1 MSDIKFK
8 LLHRQQ
14 ITQSLRSFLFQRGYL
29 EADVPVL
36 VPSLIPE
43 SYLEVFETSIKG
55 PTINHQ
61 LSTDN
66 YKAYLTASPEA
77 YLKRLLVAGSG
88 NVFYLG
94 KAFRN
99 GEPFGPMHNHEFTI
113 LEWYKIGASYRSL
126 MAEIEEMV
134 RSVLEG
140 LTLTGLNPASLSSPW
155 EYITMQEAFERFVPK
170 DEIVKLLNGQIADNS
185 NIALEQFNNSVEF
198 DRLYVQYIEPNL
210 GTRGK
215 PTFVIDFPTWQ
226 SPLAKSRIT
235 NHESRN
241 KRTDKHSIRDTRCE
255 MRDVVAERFELYING
270 IELINGWTELADWK
284 KQQDNFDAEQQE
296 RTVQNKTPYPAD
308 TGFIEALRKG
318 MPECSGCA
326 MGVDRLIMV
335 LTGKKT
341 LDEVIA
347 FPTKDLFKTR

>member
-1 MSDIKFK
+1 MSIKDK
-8 LLHRQQ
+8 LLSRQQ
-14 ITQSLRSFLFQRGYL
+14 IIGSLRDFLFQRNYL

-43 SYLEVFETSIKG
+43 SYLEVFETRVKG
-55 PTINHQ
+55 PDLINDQ
-61 LSTDN
+61 QSTNN
-66 YKAYLTASPEA
+66 YPAYLTASPEA
-77 YLKRLLVAGSG
+77 YLKRLLVEGSG

-113 LEWYKIGASYRSL
+113 LEWYKVGADYRGL
-126 MAEIEEMV
+126 MREIEEMF
-134 RSVLEG
+134 RSVSEG
-140 LTLTGLNPASLSSPW
+140 LTLGSDPNLSSPW
-155 EYITMQEAFERFVPK
+155 EYITMQEAIERFVPK
-170 DEIVKLLNGQIADNS
+170 S
-185 NIALEQFNNSVEF
+185 EQKSAEQLPVSSDAEF

-226 SPLAKSRIT
+226 SPLAK
-235 NHESRN
+235 N
-241 KRTDKHSIRDTRCE
+241 RTDSTGT
-255 MRDVVAERFELYING
+255 VAERFELYING
-270 IELINGWTELADWK
+270 IELINGWTELTDWK
-284 KQQDNFDAEQQE
+284 KQAENFTFQQDE
-296 RTVQNKTPYPAD
+296 RKKLGKTPFPAD
-308 TGFIEALRKG
+308 LGFVQALKKG

-341 LDEVIA
+341 LDEVIT
-347 FPTKDLFKTR
+347 FPTSRLFSK